1 MAQTMSLYLSR
12 QTGGQKYRVTLPRLR
27 DVLGN
32 RTLHKVCSD
41 KEIIMEVQN
50 ALSPTPEQLEGFLDP
65 EAKGAIYMLNLLSF
79 KEQAEYEDGRA
90 TNLSGKE
97 AYQIYAA
104 GVAKVI
110 TRVGGHI
117 GFGADVERLMLG
129 AVETLWEQVAIAMY
143 PSRAAML
150 EMIQMPEYAEIS
162 VHRTAGL
169 AGQLNLETVALAGAW
184 LS

>member
-1 MAQTMSLYLSR
+1 
-12 QTGGQKYRVTLPRLR
+12 
-27 DVLGN
+27 
-32 RTLHKVCSD
+32 
-41 KEIIMEVQN
+41 MEVTN
-50 ALSPTPEQLEGFLDP
+50 AVSPSQAQLEGFLDP
-65 EAKGAIYMLNLLSF
+65 DARGPIYMLNLLSF
-79 KEQAEYEDGRA
+79 KEKAEYEDGRE

-97 AYQIYAA
+97 ACQIYAA

-129 AVETLWEQVAIAMY
+129 EVETLWDQVAIAMY

-169 AGQLNLETVALAGAW
+169 AGQLNIETVAPVGAW
-184 LS
+184 LSA